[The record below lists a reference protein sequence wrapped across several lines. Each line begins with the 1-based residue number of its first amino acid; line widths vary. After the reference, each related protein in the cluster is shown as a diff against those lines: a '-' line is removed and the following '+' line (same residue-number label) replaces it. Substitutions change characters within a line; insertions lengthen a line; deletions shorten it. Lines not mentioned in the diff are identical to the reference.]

1 MAFLVLV
8 SDPLADEGIT
18 KLQSY
23 PDIQVEVHTDWDED
37 RMVQE
42 IGRFDAL
49 LVRSGTQVTERIIE
63 AGTRLKAIGRAGVGV
78 DNIDVAAATK
88 RGIIV
93 INSPDGNT
101 LSAAEHTVALMLSM
115 ARQIPHAHHAL
126 VHRREWKRSQFTGVQ
141 ISGKVLGVI
150 GLGRIGSEVAR
161 RAIGLDMRVLGSDPF
176 ISPERAKQL
185 GVELADIDTICRE
198 ADFITVH
205 TPLTK
210 QNVGLIGERQFSQM
224 KRGVRLINCARG
236 GIIDEEALYRAIQE
250 GIVHGAALDVFMQEP
265 PFTSPLLDLPQ
276 VIATP
281 HLGASTYEAQ
291 VNVAVDVAEG
301 IVKALHNE
309 PVATAVNAPMFKGD
323 NFERVAPYVD
333 LCQRL
338 GRLFTT
344 LFGGGFERIE
354 VAYRGGAAD
363 LDARALTPA
372 VLKGMLDPVLH
383 EQANYINAPIL
394 AEERGIRITETRE
407 SRSPVYENL
416 ITIAGHGS
424 NGEDVYVSGTV
435 AQGGGPTLV
444 DISGYRLNVSGEGLM
459 LIARNEDRPGMIGIV
474 GTVLGRANV
483 NIAFMQVGRKVS
495 GGDAVMVL
503 GVDTHIDDALLD
515 ELNQIEALSDI
526 HLVEW

>member
-1 MAFLVLV
+1 MAYVVLV
-8 SDPLADEGIT
+8 SDPLAEEGLERL
-18 KLQSY
+18 KSY
-23 PDIQVEVHTDWDED
+23 PDVEVEVHTDWDEE
-37 RMVQE
+37 RLERE

-49 LVRSGTQVTERIIE
+49 LVRSGTQVTARIID

-78 DNIDVAAATK
+78 DNIDVDAATK
-88 RGIIV
+88 KGIIV

-101 LSAAEHTVALMLSM
+101 LSAAEHTVALMLSL
-115 ARQIPHAHHAL
+115 ARQIPQAHHAL
-126 VHRREWKRSQFTGVQ
+126 VHERQWNRSRFTGVQ
-141 ISGKVLGVI
+141 IAGKALGVV

-161 RAIGLDMRVLGSDPF
+161 RAIGLDMRVLGYDPY

-185 GVELADIDTICRE
+185 GVELVDLDTLCRE

-205 TPLTK
+205 VPLTK
-210 QNVGLIGERQFSQM
+210 QNAGLIGAPQFALM
-224 KRGVRLINCARG
+224 KRGVRLINAARG
-236 GIIDEEALYRAIQE
+236 GIVDEGALYDAIKA
-250 GIVHGAALDVFMQEP
+250 GIVHGAALDVFSQEP
-265 PFTSPLLDLPQ
+265 PIDNPLLDLPQ

-291 VNVAVDVAEG
+291 ISVAVDVAEA
-301 IVKALHNE
+301 IVKALRGE

-323 NFERVAPYVD
+323 NFERVAPYLD
-333 LCQRL
+333 LCERL
-338 GRLFTT
+338 GRLFTG
-344 LFGGGFERIE
+344 LFGGGFERVEI
-354 VAYRGGAAD
+354 AYRGSAAAFD
-363 LDARALTPA
+363 SRALTPA

-383 EQANYINAPIL
+383 EQVNYINAKIF
-394 AEERGIRITETRE
+394 AEERGIHVTETKE

-416 ITIAGHGS
+416 ITITGHGKGS
-424 NGEDVYVSGTV
+424 DMYVSGTV

-444 DISGYRLNVSGEGLM
+444 DISGYRLNISGSGLM
-459 LIARNEDRPGMIGIV
+459 LIARNEDRPGIIGIV

-503 GVDTHIDDALLD
+503 GVDTHIDDELLA

-526 HLVEW
+526 RLVEW